1 MVVATHED
9 FAVMQGA
16 KLLGGA
22 RWEDVRQVR
31 AFKRDELT
39 TDLVCVELEVANE
52 SYLLVHEEMP
62 GWDEF
67 LEVAE
72 VALPYMRPRREWE
85 PHVVAEPF
93 AAAEQVLFQRA

>member
-1 MVVATHED
+1 MR
-9 FAVMQGA
+9 GA
-16 KLLGGA
+16 KVLGGA
-22 RWEDVRQVR
+22 RWDDVQHVR

-39 TDLVCVELEVANE
+39 SDLVCVELRVAKD

-85 PHVVAEPF
+85 PHVVARPF
-93 AAAEQVLFQRA
+93 AASEQVLFRRA